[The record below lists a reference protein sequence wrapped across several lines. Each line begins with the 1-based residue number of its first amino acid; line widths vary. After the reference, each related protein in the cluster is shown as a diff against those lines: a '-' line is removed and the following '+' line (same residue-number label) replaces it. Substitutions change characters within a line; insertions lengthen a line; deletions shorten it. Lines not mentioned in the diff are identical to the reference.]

1 MVGFGDGKIEQ
12 TATEELEDFFGADS
26 DGDSDKGIRD
36 RNKVVNAMK
45 PGALAASNAFGKP
58 FSACLVYLSV

>member
-1 MVGFGDGKIEQ
+1 MVGFGNGRIEQ

-45 PGALAASNAFGKP
+45 PGALTATNAFGKP
-58 FSACLVYLSV
+58 V